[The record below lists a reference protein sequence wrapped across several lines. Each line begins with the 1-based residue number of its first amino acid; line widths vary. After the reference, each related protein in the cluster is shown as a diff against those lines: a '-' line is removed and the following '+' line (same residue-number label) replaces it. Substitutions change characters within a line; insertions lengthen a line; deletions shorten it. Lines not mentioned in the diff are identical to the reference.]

1 MAPKTKDPT
10 TKNSK
15 DAQKRTQVKDLPQP
29 EEKLDQKEMK
39 KVRGGMIEPCY
50 RKRR

>member
-1 MAPKTKDPT
+1 MPTKTKDTT
-10 TKNSK
+10 TKSPK

-29 EEKLDQKEMK
+29 EERLDHKEMK